1 MNENAAKTEKELME
15 ALSAGDR
22 SALKELVEKRAA
34 AVYAR
39 CLCRLGD
46 EADARRAAKRTFVRL
61 WTAGGAGAGEA
72 PLAALM
78 RLAKRSADDVLSE
91 REEDGKEEEPFADG
105 LGDGERLAYA
115 LYSVGGLIHREV
127 ADALGITLAEELN
140 FCRSAAAKLA
150 ETGGEAAFKE
160 RFRAPDMEADVA
172 AACAGIKPTAERRR
186 EIAGALS
193 LFWSIAGAAAL
204 IVFIIARI
212 ARCGG

>member
-1 MNENAAKTEKELME
+1 MNENTAKTEKELME

-91 REEDGKEEEPFADG
+91 REEDGREEPFADG

-140 FCRSAAAKLA
+140 LCRSAAAKLA

-160 RFRAPDMEADVA
+160 RLRAPDMEADVA
-172 AACAGIKPTAERRR
+172 AACAGIKPAAAKRR

-193 LFWSIAGAAAL
+193 LFWSIAGASAR
-204 IVFIIARI
+204 IVFVIARS

>member
-78 RLAKRSADDVLSE
+78 RLAESSADDVLSE
-91 REEDGKEEEPFADG
+91 REEDGKEEPFTDG

-172 AACAGIKPTAERRR
+172 AACAGIKPAAAKRR
-186 EIAGALS
+186 EIARALS